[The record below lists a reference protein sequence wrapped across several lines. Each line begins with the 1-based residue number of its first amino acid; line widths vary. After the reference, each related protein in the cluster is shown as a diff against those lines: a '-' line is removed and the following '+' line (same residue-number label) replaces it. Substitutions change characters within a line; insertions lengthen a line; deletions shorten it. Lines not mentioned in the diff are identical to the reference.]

1 MPKIKFI
8 LVRCPHCGAEYK
20 VRLERIGQP
29 FECLTCGL
37 NVETA
42 EYLKLVEIGY
52 KYSEVVVKIEQV
64 ASVDGDVLIPLEKK
78 SVSKARSFQG
88 G

>member
-8 LVRCPHCGAEYK
+8 EVLCPHCGYEYK

-29 FECLTCGL
+29 FECLACGL
-37 NVETA
+37 QVDTEQ
-42 EYLKLVEIGY
+42 YLKLVEISY

-64 ASVDGDVLIPLEKK
+64 ASVDGDVLIPKR
-78 SVSKARSFQG
+78 KASSHQG
-88 G
+88 